1 MAVVAP
7 KGITGLAFW
16 DNGFRVFTCNKPI
29 HRPSDLKG
37 QKVRIQSSKVAEA
50 QMRGIGAMPQ
60 VLAFGEVY
68 NSLMTG
74 VVDCQENPA
83 TNIYTQ
89 KFYEVQKHLAV
100 TNHAYHGYVVIVN
113 KKFWDGLPPD
123 IRSALDNVMK
133 NTTAYYYDQAKE
145 EDRMAMEGI
154 KKAGKTEIYTPN
166 PQEIAEWKQSFTKV
180 HKEMEGRYGKE
191 ILNEIYKV
199 TGKK

>member
-1 MAVVAP
+1 
-7 KGITGLAFW
+7 
-16 DNGFRVFTCNKPI
+16 
-29 HRPSDLKG
+29 
-37 QKVRIQSSKVAEA
+37 
-50 QMRGIGAMPQ
+50 MRGIGAMPQ

-74 VVDCQENPA
+74 VIDCQENPA

-123 IRSALDNVMK
+123 IRSALEVVMK
-133 NTTAYYYDQAKE
+133 NTTDYYYDQAKE

-154 KKAGKTEIYTPN
+154 KKSGKTEIYTPN
-166 PQEIAEWKQSFTKV
+166 PQEMSEWRQSFTKV
-180 HKEMEGRYGKE
+180 HKEMEGQYGKE